1 MARRDRKD
9 EPNPKE
15 SAMLPVDI
23 RGASD
28 EVIDAYIDS
37 KIASFGDSLED
48 SIAGTDP
55 ARRFIAIECMRLAVD
70 PRVDEK
76 DVRSRS
82 SALLNVV
89 KTLGLDRD
97 IQRVDISLN
106 GIEGTLGRLR
116 NASARGRDVSGR
128 IVSAG
133 TDEAHGEVPGGSQV
147 LLCEPPEC
155 DQRAGEAGDIRE
167 AVSDSGESPGHH

>member
-1 MARRDRKD
+1 MGRRDRKD
-9 EPNPKE
+9 GPNPKD

-37 KIASFGDSLED
+37 KIARFAESLED
-48 SIAGTDP
+48 SISGSDP
-55 ARRFIAIECMRLAVD
+55 ARRFIAVECMRLAVD
-70 PRVDEK
+70 PRVDER

-116 NASARGRDVSGR
+116 NASARGKDVSGR
-128 IVSAG
+128 IISAG
-133 TDEAHGEVPGGSQV
+133 TDEAHGEVSGGSPV
-147 LLCEPPEC
+147 LLREPPER
-155 DQRAGEAGDIRE
+155 DQRAGEAGDVRE
-167 AVSDSGESPGHH
+167 AVPDSGASSGHH